1 VALTSAQISH
11 GLRQNGNG
19 TSFLGKMLSGK
30 PQIEEIIDR
39 ALAEDLGKGDVTTE
53 ALISGDQRGAGFIV
67 AKKEGILAGIGVAK
81 QVFHQVD
88 PELKVE
94 ILLED
99 GARVKPGSR
108 VAKVSGNIASILKA
122 ERVAL
127 NFLQHLSGIA
137 SETNRYVEAVKGLPV
152 RIMDTR
158 KTTPGL
164 RSLEKY
170 AVRVGGGENHRM
182 NLSDGILIKDNHLA
196 ALRSQGL
203 NIKEIIAKARQNA
216 PLSLRGEKRRS
227 NLQARQTQVEVEV
240 GTVSEAL
247 EAVEAGANIVML
259 DNMNLEDMRKAV
271 KSIHGR
277 ALIEASGGITLDNVR
292 AVAETGVDFISIGAL
307 THSARALDISL
318 ELEAQ

>member
-1 VALTSAQISH
+1 MSSSKL
-11 GLRQNGNG
+11 
-19 TSFLGKMLSGK
+19 
-30 PQIEEIIDR
+30 QIEEIIDL
-39 ALAEDLGKGDVTTE
+39 ALAEDFGKGDVTTE
-53 ALISGDQRGAGFIV
+53 ALIPGDQRGTGFIV
-67 AKKEGILAGIGVAK
+67 AKEEGILAGTGAANR
-81 QVFHQVD
+81 VFHRVD

-99 GARVKPGSR
+99 GARVKPGSK
-108 VAKVSGNIASILKA
+108 VAKVSGSIASILKA

-127 NFLQHLSGIA
+127 NFLQRLSGIA
-137 SETNRYVEAVKGLPV
+137 SETNRYVERVEGLPV

-182 NLSDGILIKDNHLA
+182 NLGDGILIKDNHLA

-203 NIKEIIAKARQNA
+203 NIKEIVAKARQNA
-216 PLSLRGEKRRS
+216 PQRLP
-227 NLQARQTQVEVEV
+227 VEVEV
-240 GTVSEAL
+240 GTVPEAL

-271 KSIHGR
+271 KSIHGH
-277 ALIEASGGITLDNVR
+277 ALIEASGGITLGNVR

-318 ELEAQ
+318 ELEVQ

>member
-1 VALTSAQISH
+1 MASNKL
-11 GLRQNGNG
+11 
-19 TSFLGKMLSGK
+19 
-30 PQIEEIIDR
+30 QIEEITDR

-53 ALISGDQRGAGFIV
+53 ALIPGDRRGTGFIM
-67 AKKEGILAGIGVAK
+67 AKKEGILAGINVAK
-81 QVFHQVD
+81 QVFHRVD

-99 GARVKPGSR
+99 GARVKPGSK
-108 VAKVSGNIASILKA
+108 VAKVSGNIASILRA

-164 RSLEKY
+164 RSLEKH
-170 AVRVGGGENHRM
+170 AVRAGGGDNHRM
-182 NLSDGILIKDNHLA
+182 NLGDGILIKDNHLA

-203 NIKEIIAKARQNA
+203 NIKEIIARARQNT
-216 PLSLRGEKRRS
+216 PQRLP
-227 NLQARQTQVEVEV
+227 VEVEV

-247 EAVEAGANIVML
+247 EAMEAGADIVML